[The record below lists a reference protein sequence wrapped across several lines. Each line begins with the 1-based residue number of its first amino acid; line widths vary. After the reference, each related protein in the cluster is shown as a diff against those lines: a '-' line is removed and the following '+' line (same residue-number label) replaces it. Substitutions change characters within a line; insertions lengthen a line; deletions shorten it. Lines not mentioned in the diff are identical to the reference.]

1 MEAERLCKNCSH
13 YTPPDMSWPTKD
25 GPNDG
30 LCDLMKD
37 SNEYP
42 IGERDMCRS
51 EDGEGYWSRCL
62 VGPEFGC
69 IHWSKKENT

>member
-42 IGERDMCRS
+42 IVERDMCRS
-51 EDGEGYWSRCL
+51 
-62 VGPEFGC
+62 
-69 IHWSKKENT
+69 